1 MASAWTSRRTTAMV
15 IITALQFQALIS
27 VETMT
32 VTSVEGQS
40 FDFICKY
47 PAEMRSNAKYF
58 CVEDG
63 QMCST
68 VLIKTDKHNN
78 WTRDGRFSLYDNIT
92 GAFFLVR
99 VDKLMLQDSRKYWC
113 GVDVDSHPDHISIIQ
128 LNVSQECSPVNLSH
142 RTTDEPTHHNIIV
155 DKHNLP
161 LFLTA
166 VMCVAALLFVFL
178 FTLCLLLVVNK
189 RRSSRQPQMST
200 DYVTMMPGVRPEPE
214 HRCRCSFPDRIDL
227 SDFPP
232 PPPDLCFHF
241 TSKQR
246 ESTVTLGVEEYVD
259 VDVSERLCQY
269 QHLDL
274 GRSEEHVYHSLHG
287 NTGPKDRARVKE

>member
-1 MASAWTSRRTTAMV
+1 SCTT
-15 IITALQFQALIS
+15 LIS

-47 PAEMRSNAKYF
+47 PAEMWSNAKYF

-113 GVDVDSHPDHISIIQ
+113 GVDVNSHPDHISIIQ
-128 LNVSQECSPVNLSH
+128 LNVSQGL
-142 RTTDEPTHHNIIV
+142 
-155 DKHNLP
+155 
-161 LFLTA
+161 
-166 VMCVAALLFVFL
+166 
-178 FTLCLLLVVNK
+178 
-189 RRSSRQPQMST
+189 
-200 DYVTMMPGVRPEPE
+200 
-214 HRCRCSFPDRIDL
+214 
-227 SDFPP
+227 
-232 PPPDLCFHF
+232 
-241 TSKQR
+241 
-246 ESTVTLGVEEYVD
+246 
-259 VDVSERLCQY
+259 
-269 QHLDL
+269 
-274 GRSEEHVYHSLHG
+274 SLHLI
-287 NTGPKDRARVKE
+287 TVSVSQFLYYEILVFVST